1 MPELLRV
8 RRWAGHD
15 RASDPIDVKG
25 LVHVAGG
32 LSFDGSA
39 GTLVAFSGPG
49 GQTLLA
55 SVVSTG
61 IRRWDAA
68 TGALLPA
75 VAGGP
80 DNTIF
85 WVATSGLP
93 YGRVLLAGAGND
105 RAVYRWDADTGQPV
119 EPPPTVIATAQA
131 TGTVAIQPLPVTTS

>member
-1 MPELLRV
+1 MARPGLWWRSAARAA
-8 RRWAGHD
+8 RRSW
-15 RASDPIDVKG
+15 
-25 LVHVAGG
+25 
-32 LSFDGSA
+32 
-39 GTLVAFSGPG
+39 
-49 GQTLLA
+49 A
-55 SVVSTG
+55 SVVRAG

-85 WVATSGLP
+85 SVATSGLP

-105 RAVYRWDADTGQPV
+105 GAVYRWDADTGQPV
-119 EPPPTVIATAQA
+119 DPLTVIATAQA